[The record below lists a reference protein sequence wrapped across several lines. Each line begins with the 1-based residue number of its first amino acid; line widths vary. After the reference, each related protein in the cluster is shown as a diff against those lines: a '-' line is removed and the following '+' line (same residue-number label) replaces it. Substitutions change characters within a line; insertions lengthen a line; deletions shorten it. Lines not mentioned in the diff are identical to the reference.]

1 MAGWSQE
8 EIGRGNRQRVLGE
21 ILGSGTISRTQI
33 ADNLALNAASVSRI
47 TRELIDARLV
57 QEVGVSKPEGRRGP
71 RTKKLTMDR
80 SGGYVIG
87 IGINAYQQVVTLAD
101 LSNNRIASWDA
112 GGAGLTDGTSFIRA
126 CCKQAKALI
135 EEHVSDKERLFG
147 VGLTIAGNL
156 DKARGIVISAPTLGW
171 SEETN
176 VCGIVREEL
185 GVPVALETPSA
196 AICQS
201 EVAFG
206 AARNIE
212 NVAVIYCAM
221 GFGIGLQVNGEPYS
235 GIGRVGGVLTE
246 AKTTE
251 GVGSNTPVSLSDQ
264 CGGRALLR
272 QLLTPQV
279 FDALSDQ
286 ERAQKVWDVVSSANE
301 SEGEYRTALEDFG
314 ARAANCF
321 SLSLTVLQPEL
332 VLLAGPLAQSPYYL
346 QAFRKQIDSLKADL
360 QQPIKIKSSAMTHMG
375 AARLMS
381 LNENI
386 ANAELDLDVLKGGS
400 R

>member
-21 ILGSGTISRTQI
+21 ILGAGTISRTQI

-47 TRELIDARLV
+47 TRELIEARLI
-57 QEVGVSKPEGRRGP
+57 QEVGVSQPEGRRGP

-80 SGGYVIG
+80 TGGYVIG
-87 IGINAYQQVVTLAD
+87 IGINAFQQVVTLAD

-112 GGAGLTDGTSFIRA
+112 GGTGLTDGSSFIRE
-126 CCKQAKALI
+126 CCRKAKALV
-135 EEHVSDKERLFG
+135 EQHVPERDRLFG

-156 DKARGIVISAPTLGW
+156 DRARGIVISAPTLGW
-171 SEETN
+171 DEETN

-185 GVPVALETPSA
+185 GVPVVLETPSA

-201 EVAFG
+201 EVSFG

-212 NVAVIYCAM
+212 NVAVIYCAL

-246 AKTTE
+246 AKTTS
-251 GVGSNTPVSLSDQ
+251 GVGSNVPVSLSDL
-264 CGGRALLR
+264 CGGKALLR
-272 QLLTPQV
+272 QLLTPEV
-279 FDALSDQ
+279 FDALSHQ
-286 ERAQKVWDVVSSANE
+286 ERTQKMRDVVSLANE
-301 SEGEYRTALEDFG
+301 GDEECRSALEEYG
-314 ARAANCF
+314 AKAATCF

-346 QAFRKQIDSLKADL
+346 EAFRKQIDNLKAEL
-360 QQPIKIKSSAMTHMG
+360 QVPIKIKVSEMTHMG
-375 AARLMS
+375 AARLLS
-381 LNENI
+381 LHENI
-386 ANAELDLDVLKGGS
+386 ANAELDLNLLKGE
-400 R
+400 

>member
-47 TRELIDARLV
+47 TRELIEARLV
-57 QEVGVSKPEGRRGP
+57 QEVGVSRPEGRRGP

-80 SGGYVIG
+80 AGGYVIG

-112 GGAGLTDGTSFIRA
+112 GGAGLTDGTSFIKA
-126 CCKQAKALI
+126 CCKRAGTLI
-135 EEHVSDKERLFG
+135 EKHVPERDRLFG

-156 DKARGIVISAPTLGW
+156 DKARGTVISAPTLGW
-171 SEETN
+171 VEETD
-176 VCGIVREEL
+176 VCEIVREEL
-185 GVPVALETPSA
+185 GVPVVLETPSA

-201 EVAFG
+201 EVTFG
-206 AARNIE
+206 VARNIE
-212 NVAVIYCAM
+212 NVAVIYCAL

-246 AKTTE
+246 AKTTD
-251 GVGSNTPVSLSDQ
+251 GVGSNAPVSLTDL
-264 CGGRALLR
+264 CGGKALLR
-272 QLLTPQV
+272 QLLTPEV

-286 ERAQKVWDVVSSANE
+286 EKAQKIWDVVSLADEPDEN
-301 SEGEYRTALEDFG
+301 YRSALEEFG

-346 QAFRKQIDSLKADL
+346 EGFRKQIENLKADL
-360 QQPIKIKSSAMTHMG
+360 QVPIKIKSSEMTHMG
-375 AARLMS
+375 AARLLS

-386 ANAELDLDVLKGGS
+386 ANAELDLNLLKGG